1 MNIEII
7 KISANTT
14 GFMVGRKECI
24 TIDSWNV
31 TFYFEK
37 HSNELITKI
46 EPITIKIKEIPDST
60 EELEK
65 IIFNEFAKLF
75 QQKG

>member
-1 MNIEII
+1 VNIEII
-7 KISANTT
+7 KISANTN

-37 HSNELITKI
+37 HSSELIKKI

-65 IIFNEFAKLF
+65 RIFNEFAKIF